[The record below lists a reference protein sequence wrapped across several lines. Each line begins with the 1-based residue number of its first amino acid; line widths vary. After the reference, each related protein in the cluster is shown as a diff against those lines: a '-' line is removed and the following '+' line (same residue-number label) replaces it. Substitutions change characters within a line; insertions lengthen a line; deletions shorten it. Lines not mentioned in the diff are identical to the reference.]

1 MSNMNHVNESKPLF
15 EKAIEHLQ
23 TELGGIR
30 TGRATPALVENI
42 QVEVYGA
49 FQPVKAV
56 ASISTQDAKTLV
68 IQPWDQSMVKPIE
81 NAIAKSDVGIMPT
94 VDGKSIRLSMPMMTD
109 ETRQRLIKVMKEK
122 MEEARIACRQV
133 RDEVKKK
140 IDKEEGVGDDDK
152 HRELENLDKL
162 TKETNA
168 RIDEVGSK
176 KETEITTI

>member
-1 MSNMNHVNESKPLF
+1 MNHVNDAKPLF
-15 EKAIEHLQ
+15 EKALEHLQ

-42 QVEVYGA
+42 QVESYGA
-49 FQPVKAV
+49 FQPVKAL

-81 NAIAKSDVGIMPT
+81 NAIAKSDIGIMPT

-122 MEEARIACRQV
+122 MEEARIASRQV
-133 RDEVKKK
+133 RDETKKK
-140 IDKEEGVGDDDK
+140 IDKEESVGDDEK

-162 TKETNA
+162 TKETNG
-168 RIDEVGSK
+168 RIDEIGKK